1 MWGSSEVIEGI
12 VTKSAHPPWGT
23 VCRYCNLRSAVTNHG
38 SVGECVDAL
47 QREVAR
53 LRNDL
58 REGTPGVSVV
68 SEHAPVRDTAA
79 ATWARLRRA
88 G

>member
-1 MWGSSEVIEGI
+1 M
-12 VTKSAHPPWGT
+12 TKSAPPLKNR
-23 VCRYCNLRSAVTNHG
+23 VCLYCGLQSPETNHG

-53 LRNDL
+53 LRDHL
-58 REGTPGVSVV
+58 PQGKPSVPV
-68 SEHAPVRDTAA
+68 ISERASDRDNAG
-79 ATWARLRRA
+79 ATLTRLRRV